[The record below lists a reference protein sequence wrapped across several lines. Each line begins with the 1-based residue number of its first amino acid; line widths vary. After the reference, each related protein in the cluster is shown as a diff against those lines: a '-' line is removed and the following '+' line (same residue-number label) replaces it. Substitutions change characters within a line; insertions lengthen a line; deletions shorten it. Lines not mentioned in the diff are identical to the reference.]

1 MRLRGRVDKLQSEI
15 VLGLRMAGVKVA
27 ITSNIG
33 NGFPDLLVKF
43 RGTLYL
49 MEIKSKGGKLTQD
62 EKDFFSEWQDVTTV
76 IYSLDDALK
85 VVGAI

>member
-15 VLGLRMAGVKVA
+15 VLGLRTAGVKVA

-62 EKDFFSEWQDVTTV
+62 ERDFFDEWQDVTTV

-85 VVGAI
+85 AVGAM